1 MQITTMGKSNIVEI
15 VSNQSSNERLE
26 KVSAEKLVDISFNQ
40 DKILSKS
47 CRPKKETVDK
57 TLTKKKDEGNKENLP
72 DDDDDGAIVI
82 SSDEEEKVE
91 EEKDE
96 KEARFEDLK
105 RRAYQFLDQFFEEN
119 PSMLAELKAKLEVQL
134 LKLRHYYDPV
144 SI

>member
-1 MQITTMGKSNIVEI
+1 MLQITTMGKSNIVEI

-26 KVSAEKLVDISFNQ
+26 KDSGEKLKAGREKLVDISFNQ

-47 CRPKKETVDK
+47 CRSKKEKVDK
-57 TLTKKKDEGNKENLP
+57 TLTKKKDEGNEENLP
-72 DDDDDGAIVI
+72 DYDDGAIVI

-91 EEKDE
+91 EENDE

-105 RRAYQFLDQFFEEN
+105 RRAYQFLDQFFEQN

-134 LKLRHYYDPV
+134 LKL
-144 SI
+144 

>member
-1 MQITTMGKSNIVEI
+1 MLQITTMGKSNIVEI

-26 KVSAEKLVDISFNQ
+26 KDSGEKLKAGREKLVDISFNQ

-47 CRPKKETVDK
+47 CRSKKEKVDK
-57 TLTKKKDEGNKENLP
+57 TLTKKKDEGNEENLP
-72 DDDDDGAIVI
+72 DYDDGAIVI

-91 EEKDE
+91 EENDE

-105 RRAYQFLDQFFEEN
+105 RRAYQFLDQFFEQN

-134 LKLRHYYDPV
+134 LRH
-144 SI
+144 